1 VTDCELNLP
10 RFARWIDWLLVD
22 CTPRFRYLAYWCV
35 LLLPLL
41 LLPSSSTGGKIKITT
56 TAVPMDGLKELAK
69 RLAYDRVRATQL
81 VALRQAAKK
90 KKK

>member
-1 VTDCELNLP
+1 
-10 RFARWIDWLLVD
+10 
-22 CTPRFRYLAYWCV
+22 
-35 LLLPLL
+35 
-41 LLPSSSTGGKIKITT
+41 
-56 TAVPMDGLKELAK
+56 MDGLKELAK